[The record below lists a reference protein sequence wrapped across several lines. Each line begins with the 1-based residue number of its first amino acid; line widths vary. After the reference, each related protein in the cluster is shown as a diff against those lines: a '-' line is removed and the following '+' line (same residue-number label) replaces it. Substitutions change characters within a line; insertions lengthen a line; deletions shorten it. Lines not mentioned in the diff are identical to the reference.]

1 MDENNSPDEI
11 LDEGTPELTE
21 SEVVQQKIAE
31 MEETIKSTQSRF
43 EEKENELAFYRNL
56 HQSQPVQQTQ
66 ELPEEDLDDWLT
78 KGQVLDVVQKA
89 IQKQS
94 EEQKSFKNFIS
105 ASLARQAH
113 SDYDEVIKYA
123 EEKIRVD
130 PSLAQAVLDSVDPA
144 GTLYQ
149 LGQTHPEVIKKA
161 IQEKSKATAEK
172 IKTNLDT
179 PGTITDMG
187 GGHGS
192 VLDEVDAI
200 WEKNDDEFGKYINNV
215 KYGAKR

>member
-1 MDENNSPDEI
+1 
-11 LDEGTPELTE
+11 
-21 SEVVQQKIAE
+21 
-31 MEETIKSTQSRF
+31 
-43 EEKENELAFYRNL
+43 
-56 HQSQPVQQTQ
+56 
-66 ELPEEDLDDWLT
+66 LPEEDLDDWLT

-123 EEKIRVD
+123 EEKIRID

-161 IQEKSKATAEK
+161 IQEKSKETADK
-172 IKTNLDT
+172 IRTNLNA
-179 PGTITDMG
+179 PATITDMG
-187 GGHGS
+187 GGNES
-192 VLDEVDAI
+192 ALDEIDTI
-200 WEKNDDEFGKYINNV
+200 WKKNDGEFADYINNI